1 MFNNV
6 VKCKILICKRNM
18 LEKKIIFQWR
28 KEIFF
33 IKVYFDEV
41 FYKEYFIVGED
52 IDCLCGEFLIFR

>member
-6 VKCKILICKRNM
+6 VKCKIL
-18 LEKKIIFQWR
+18 
-28 KEIFF
+28 IFF

-52 IDCLCGEFLIFR
+52 IDRLCGEFLIFR